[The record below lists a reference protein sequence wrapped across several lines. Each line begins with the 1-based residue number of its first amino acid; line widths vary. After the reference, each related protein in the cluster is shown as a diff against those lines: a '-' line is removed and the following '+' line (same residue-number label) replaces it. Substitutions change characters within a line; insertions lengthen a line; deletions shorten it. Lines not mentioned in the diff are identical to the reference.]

1 MKKNGIR
8 KAGLIAQDVEKVLPE
23 AVYGEEGE
31 KTLDYNATIALLVNA
46 VKEQQAQI
54 EELKMLLRNN

>member
-23 AVYGEEGE
+23 AVDGEEGE
-31 KTLDYNATIALLVNA
+31 KTIDYNATIALLVNA

-54 EELKMLLRNN
+54 EELKMLLGNN

>member
-23 AVYGEEGE
+23 AVDGEEGE
-31 KTLDYNATIALLVNA
+31 KTIDYNATIALLVNA

-54 EELKMLLRNN
+54 KELKEKIEGK

>member
-23 AVYGEEGE
+23 AVDGEEGE

-54 EELKMLLRNN
+54 KELKEKIEGK